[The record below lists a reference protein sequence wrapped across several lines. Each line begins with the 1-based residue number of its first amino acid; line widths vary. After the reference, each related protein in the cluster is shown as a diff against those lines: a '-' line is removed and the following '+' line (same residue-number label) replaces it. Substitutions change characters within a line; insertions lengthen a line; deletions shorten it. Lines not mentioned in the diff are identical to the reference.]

1 MYLKEALESCR
12 QRGAAILATNF
23 YNAETLLA
31 VLRAAREIGSV
42 LILQTSPATLNYLGL
57 ETAVAMAR
65 AASREMGVTAWLHLD
80 HARDPDL
87 VRRCIE
93 AGYDSVM
100 IDASER
106 DFDTNVYLAR
116 EVVALA
122 RSRGVLVE
130 AELGYVPKVGER
142 QAQELDMTAPEQA
155 KRFVQETGV
164 DLLAVAIGNAHGF
177 YKRQPQ
183 LDIERLKA
191 IRESVDAFLVLHGAS
206 GIPDDQWR
214 EAVRN
219 GIVKV
224 NFATEIKDAFMAY
237 LREAIARSDSIDIR
251 QVFPPAMQ
259 AVTALVKGKLHLCG
273 WQDSAVTPANQSKNG
288 L

>member
-1 MYLKEALESCR
+1 MLLKEALETKR
-12 QRGAAILATNF
+12 RRGSAILATNF

-31 VLRAAREIGSV
+31 VLRAARETDSA
-42 LILQTSPATLNYLGL
+42 LILQTSPATISYLGV

-65 AASREMGVTAWLHLD
+65 AAAGEVGVSAWLHLD
-80 HARDPDL
+80 HARDVDL

-100 IDASER
+100 IDASEKE
-106 DFDTNVYLAR
+106 FDTNVRLTR

-122 RSRGVLVE
+122 RPRGVLVE
-130 AELGYVPKVGER
+130 AELGYVPKLGER
-142 QAQELDMTAPEQA
+142 EAQEYEMTLPEQA
-155 KRFVQETGV
+155 ERFVQETGV

-177 YKRQPQ
+177 YKQQPR
-183 LDIERLKA
+183 LDIRRLQA
-191 IRESVDAFLVLHGAS
+191 IRERVEAFLVLHGAS

-224 NFATEIKDAFMAY
+224 NFATEIKDTFMAH
-237 LREAIARSDSIDIR
+237 LRETMARTESIDIR
-251 QVFPPAMQ
+251 QVFPPAMR
-259 AVTALVKGKLHLCG
+259 AVTELVKSKILLCAG
-273 WQDSAVTPANQSKNG
+273 QDSPHPSPK
-288 L
+288 

>member
-1 MYLKEALESCR
+1 MHLKEALESCR
-12 QRGAAILATNF
+12 QRGAAVLATNF

-31 VLRAAREIGSV
+31 VLRAAREVGSV
-42 LILQTSPATLNYLGL
+42 LILQTSPATLSYLGL

-65 AASREMGVTAWLHLD
+65 ATSREIGVTAWLHLD
-80 HARDPDL
+80 HARDTDL

-100 IDASER
+100 IDASEK
-106 DFDTNVYLAR
+106 DFDTNVRLAR
-116 EVVALA
+116 DVVALA
-122 RSRGVLVE
+122 CPRGVLVE
-130 AELGYVPKVGER
+130 AELGYVPKLGER
-142 QAQELDMTAPEQA
+142 EAEEFDMTSPEQA

-177 YKRQPQ
+177 YKRQPR
-183 LDIERLKA
+183 LDIGRLKA

-206 GIPDDQWR
+206 GIPDDQWI

-224 NFATEIKDAFMAY
+224 NFATEIKDTFMAC
-237 LREAIARSDSIDIR
+237 LREAISGSDSIDIR

-259 AVTALVKGKLHLCG
+259 AVTALVKGKLQLCG
-273 WQDSAVTPANQSKNG
+273 WQDSRVTPAK
-288 L
+288 

>member
-1 MYLKEALESCR
+1 MLLKEALETKR
-12 QRGAAILATNF
+12 RRGSAILATNF

-31 VLRAAREIGSV
+31 VLRAARETDSA
-42 LILQTSPATLNYLGL
+42 LILQTSPATISYLGV

-65 AASREMGVTAWLHLD
+65 AAAGEVGVSAWLHLD
-80 HARDPDL
+80 HARDVDL

-100 IDASER
+100 IDASEKE
-106 DFDTNVYLAR
+106 FDTNVRLTR

-122 RSRGVLVE
+122 RPRDVLVE
-130 AELGYVPKVGER
+130 AELGYVPKLGER
-142 QAQELDMTAPEQA
+142 AAQEYEMTLPEQA
-155 KRFVQETGV
+155 ERFVQETGV

-177 YKRQPQ
+177 YKQQPR
-183 LDIERLKA
+183 LDIRRLQA
-191 IRESVDAFLVLHGAS
+191 IRERVEAFLVLHGAS

-224 NFATEIKDAFMAY
+224 NFATEIKDTFMAH
-237 LREAIARSDSIDIR
+237 LREAMTRTESIDIR

-259 AVTALVKGKLHLCG
+259 AVTELVKSKILLCAG
-273 WQDSAVTPANQSKNG
+273 QDSPHPSPK
-288 L
+288 

>member
-1 MYLKEALESCR
+1 MLLKEALETKR
-12 QRGAAILATNF
+12 RRGSAILATNF

-31 VLRAAREIGSV
+31 VLRAARETDSA
-42 LILQTSPATLNYLGL
+42 LILQTSPATISYLGV

-65 AASREMGVTAWLHLD
+65 AAAGEVGVSAWLHLD
-80 HARDPDL
+80 HARDVDL

-100 IDASER
+100 IDASEKE
-106 DFDTNVYLAR
+106 FDTNVRLTR

-122 RSRGVLVE
+122 RPRGVLVE
-130 AELGYVPKVGER
+130 AELGYVPKLGER
-142 QAQELDMTAPEQA
+142 EAQEYEMTLPEQA
-155 KRFVQETGV
+155 ERFVQETGV

-177 YKRQPQ
+177 YKQQPR
-183 LDIERLKA
+183 LDIRRLQA
-191 IRESVDAFLVLHGAS
+191 IRERVEAFLVLHGAS

-224 NFATEIKDAFMAY
+224 NFATEIKDTFMAH
-237 LREAIARSDSIDIR
+237 LREAMTRTESIDIR
-251 QVFPPAMQ
+251 QVFPPAMRVV
-259 AVTALVKGKLHLCG
+259 AELVKSKILLCAG
-273 WQDSAVTPANQSKNG
+273 QDSPHPSPK
-288 L
+288 

>member
-1 MYLKEALESCR
+1 MHLKESLQLHR
-12 QRGAAILATNF
+12 QRGEAILATNF

-31 VLRAAREIGSV
+31 VLRAARETGSV
-42 LILQTSPATLNYLGL
+42 LMLQTSPATLSYLGL

-65 AASREMGVTAWLHLD
+65 AASREMGVTTWLHLD
-80 HARDPDL
+80 HARDIDL

-100 IDASER
+100 IDASEK
-106 DFDTNVYLAR
+106 DFETNVRLTR

-122 RSRGVLVE
+122 RPRGVLVE
-130 AELGYVPKVGER
+130 AELGYIPKLGER
-142 QAQELDMTAPEQA
+142 EAREFEMTSPEMAEQ
-155 KRFVQETGV
+155 FVQKTGV

-177 YKRQPQ
+177 YKHQPR

-191 IRESVDAFLVLHGAS
+191 IRERVGAFLVLHGAS

-214 EAVRN
+214 EAVRS

-224 NFATEIKDAFMAY
+224 NFATEIKDTFMAG
-237 LREAIARSDSIDIR
+237 LREAVTGSDSIDIR

-259 AVTALVKGKLHLCG
+259 AVTGLVKSKILLCTG
-273 WQDSAVTPANQSKNG
+273 QT
-288 L
+288 